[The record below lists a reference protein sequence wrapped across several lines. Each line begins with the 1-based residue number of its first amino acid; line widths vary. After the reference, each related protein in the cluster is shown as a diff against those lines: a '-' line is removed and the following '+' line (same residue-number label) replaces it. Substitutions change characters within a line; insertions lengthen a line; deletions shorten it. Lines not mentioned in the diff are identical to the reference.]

1 MFSWSFT
8 KIEWVCVALLG
19 LKASP
24 QAGQGKMK
32 ISVYLLRSPWLN
44 ITGSLL
50 VVNSFDRQIWDNVA
64 MVAVF
69 KNILLQI
76 AHDRSNASDF

>member
-1 MFSWSFT
+1 MFIPEATSIPEYRVF
-8 KIEWVCVALLG
+8 VD
-19 LKASP
+19 
-24 QAGQGKMK
+24 
-32 ISVYLLRSPWLN
+32 
-44 ITGSLL
+44 
-50 VVNSFDRQIWDNVA
+50 SFDRQIGDNVA